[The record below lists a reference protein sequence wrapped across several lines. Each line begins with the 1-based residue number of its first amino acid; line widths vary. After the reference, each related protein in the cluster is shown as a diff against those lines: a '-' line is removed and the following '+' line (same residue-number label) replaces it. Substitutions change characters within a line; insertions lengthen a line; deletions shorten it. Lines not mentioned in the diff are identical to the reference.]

1 MCWPPGGKRWKVSR
15 VRGQQYQSHFPIGQK
30 NEHPAVFLIKMTFS
44 LILPLAS
51 LHNIINHFCTILTN
65 RFFFFTFCT
74 VFVFD
79 WCIDALV
86 IIIIIM
92 VAFWVEVRRN
102 LQRLHLPAS
111 ATSSSAYQSVFVCF
125 SSSSSSFNSRC
136 ESGCLQLGKI
146 SHSLNWSSEAPTLN
160 QIYRAFVSM

>member
-1 MCWPPGGKRWKVSR
+1 MRLDVREGEELHRGRCVGQVEKKVSR

-92 VAFWVEVRRN
+92 VAF
-102 LQRLHLPAS
+102 
-111 ATSSSAYQSVFVCF
+111 
-125 SSSSSSFNSRC
+125 
-136 ESGCLQLGKI
+136 
-146 SHSLNWSSEAPTLN
+146 
-160 QIYRAFVSM
+160 